1 MPSNLLHF
9 LFLQKKENNV
19 QYLLPDEKL
28 CNFLCQIINFENIFH
43 LSKNLFLPNNLCYVL
58 MQKNA
63 AKHNENEYLL
73 ISN

>member
-9 LFLQKKENNV
+9 LFLQKKKKENNV

-28 CNFLCQIINFENIFH
+28 CNFLCQIIY
-43 LSKNLFLPNNLCYVL
+43 LSNNLCYVL